1 MGENEASGPSL
12 QRNSLGKKP
21 NRKSSVHK
29 KMYTKAEN
37 NDVAPDAGVE
47 SEVDLLDVQLKVG
60 DSSENKD

>member
-1 MGENEASGPSL
+1 
-12 QRNSLGKKP
+12 
-21 NRKSSVHK
+21 
-29 KMYTKAEN
+29 MYTKAEN